1 MARMDVAFAVVPF
14 ADIPRP
20 AIGVSLLKAG
30 LVNRGFSSRI
40 SYFNLNFAELIGE
53 EIFSYISDHSPA
65 DSMTG
70 EWFFA
75 DLAFPGQLP
84 PAYEFVRN
92 VLGKFAPPAMVDR
105 ILEARTHR
113 AAFVEHSAQTLKA
126 AGAPIVGFTT
136 VFHQTCAALA
146 IARRLKEMPDPPV
159 ICFGGANCEGEMGL
173 QMLRS
178 FPWIDYVCTREG
190 DAVFPEFVERFLKHG
205 EKGELPGLLHRGE
218 STQLTYPPVVEDM
231 DNLPI
236 PNYDDF
242 VESLKASEL
251 GGRIKPEIQIETSR
265 GCWWGAKHHCTF
277 CGLNGDT
284 MRYRSKSPG
293 RVYQELK
300 LLYQRYGIKRIDSVD
315 NILDHRYISSV
326 FPRLAEEGIELEM
339 FYEVKANLKR
349 TQLLALR
356 RGGIK
361 FIQPGIESF
370 SSEVLRL
377 MDKGVTGIQNL
388 QLLKWTEEVGIRP
401 GWNLLAGFPGE
412 PASAYEQMASLIP
425 LLTHLEPPTT
435 FSPIRLDRFSP
446 LFSSAEACGL
456 RRVRPT
462 YAYYYVYPLGKRE
475 LARLAYFFDF
485 DYEDQRRPESYIQ
498 ALQAEVT
505 EWRAARFR
513 TNASC
518 RPRLDLTVLDHGEI
532 LVIDTRDCAVAR
544 EQLLSKLDAQLLLA
558 CDAGQTQSFLKQEV
572 AVGEDDQAITDA
584 LNRLAE
590 AKLIVHIDNKFLG
603 LPVWRNRPP
612 AEMETEIDVRQ
623 SMPTTANP
631 ESLLRIL

>member
-20 AIGVSLLKAG
+20 ATGVSLLKAG
-30 LVNRGFSSRI
+30 LTNRGFSSRI
-40 SYFNLNFAELIGE
+40 FYFNLNFAELIGE
-53 EIFSYISDHSPA
+53 RIFSYISDQSPA
-65 DSMTG
+65 DSMIG

-84 PAYEFVRN
+84 PAHEFVRN
-92 VLGKFAPPAMVDR
+92 ILGKFVPPAMVDR
-105 ILEARTHR
+105 ILEARSHR
-113 AAFVEHSAQTLKA
+113 AAFLELCAQTLRA

-146 IARRLKEMPDPPV
+146 IARRLKEMPDPPI
-159 ICFGGANCEGEMGL
+159 ICVGGANCEGEMRL

-251 GGRIKPEIQIETSR
+251 GARIKPEIQIETAR

-284 MRYRSKSPG
+284 IRYRSKSPG

-300 LLYQRYGIKRIDSVD
+300 FLYQRYGIKRIDSMD

-326 FPRLAEEGIELEM
+326 FPRLVEEGIELEM
-339 FYEVKANLKR
+339 FYEVKANLKQP
-349 TQLLALR
+349 QLLGLR

-361 FIQPGIESF
+361 LIQAGIESF
-370 SSEVLRL
+370 SSDVLRL

-401 GWNLLAGFPGE
+401 GWNILAGFPGE
-412 PASAYEQMASLIP
+412 PATAYEQMASLIP

-435 FSPIRLDRFSP
+435 CSPIRPDRFSP
-446 LFSSAEACGL
+446 LFNRAEASGL
-456 RRVRPT
+456 QRGRPT
-462 YAYYYVYPLGKRE
+462 YAHYYLYALGKRE
-475 LARLAYFFDF
+475 LARLAYFIDF

-498 ALQAEVT
+498 PMQAEVT

-518 RPRLDLTVLDHGEI
+518 RPRLDLTVLDHGEV

-544 EQLLSKLDAQLLLA
+544 EHLLAKLDAQLLVA
-558 CDAGQTQSFLKQEV
+558 CDAGQTQSFLKQNV
-572 AVGEDDQAITDA
+572 AAGEDDRD
-584 LNRLAE
+584 
-590 AKLIVHIDNKFLG
+590 H
-603 LPVWRNRPP
+603 
-612 AEMETEIDVRQ
+612 
-623 SMPTTANP
+623 
-631 ESLLRIL
+631 

>member
-30 LVNRGFSSRI
+30 LANRGFSSRI
-40 SYFNLNFAELIGE
+40 FYFNLNFAELIGE
-53 EIFSYISDHSPA
+53 EIFSYISDQAPA

-84 PAYEFVRN
+84 PAHEFVRN

-105 ILEARTHR
+105 ILEARSHR
-113 AAFVEHSAQTLKA
+113 VAFLEHCAQTLRA

-146 IARRLKEMPDPPV
+146 IARRLKEMPDPPI

-190 DAVFPEFVERFLKHG
+190 DAVFPELVERLLKHG

-236 PNYDDF
+236 PDYDDF
-242 VESLKASEL
+242 VESLKASGL
-251 GGRIKPEIQIETSR
+251 AASIKPEIQIETAR

-300 LLYQRYGIKRIDSVD
+300 LLYQRYGIKRINSVD

-326 FPRLAEEGIELEM
+326 FPRLVEEGIELEM

-370 SSEVLRL
+370 SSDVLRL

-412 PASAYEQMASLIP
+412 PATAYEQMASLIP
-425 LLTHLEPPTT
+425 LLTHLEPPIT

-485 DYEDQRRPESYIQ
+485 DYEDQRKPESYIQ
-498 ALQAEVT
+498 AMQAEVKQ
-505 EWRAARFR
+505 WCAARFP
-513 TNASC
+513 ASS

-544 EQLLSKLDAQLLLA
+544 ENLLSKLDAQLLVA
-558 CDAGQTQSFLKQEV
+558 CDTGQTQSFLKQEV
-572 AVGEDDQAITDA
+572 AVGVDDQAITDA
-584 LNRLAE
+584 LNRLAD
-590 AKLIVHIDNKFLG
+590 AKLIVHIDNKFLS

-612 AEMETEIDVRQ
+612 AEMETEIDVRH

>member
-1 MARMDVAFAVVPF
+1 MDVAFAVVPF

-30 LVNRGFSSRI
+30 LANRGFSSRI
-40 SYFNLNFAELIGE
+40 FYFNLYFAELIGE
-53 EIFSYISDHSPA
+53 ETFSYISYQAPS

-75 DLAFPGQLP
+75 DLAFPEQLP
-84 PAYEFVRN
+84 PTHEFVRN
-92 VLGKFAPPAMVDR
+92 VLGKFAPRAMVDR
-105 ILEARTHR
+105 ILEARSHR
-113 AAFVEHSAQTLKA
+113 AAFVEHCAQTLKA

-136 VFHQTCAALA
+136 VFHQTCPALA
-146 IARRLKEMPDPPV
+146 IAKRLKEMPDPPI

-205 EKGELPGLLHRGE
+205 ERGELPGLLHRGE
-218 STQLTYPPVVEDM
+218 STQLTYPAVVENM
-231 DNLPI
+231 DKLPI
-236 PNYDDF
+236 PDYDDF
-242 VESLKASEL
+242 VESLKASDL
-251 GGRIKPEIQIETSR
+251 GGKINPEIQIETAR

-284 MRYRSKSPG
+284 MRYRSKSPV
-293 RVYQELK
+293 RVYEELK
-300 LLYQRYGIKRIDSVD
+300 FLYQRYGIKRIDSVD

-326 FPRLAEEGIELEM
+326 FPRLVEEGIELEM
-339 FYEVKANLKR
+339 FYEVKANLKQS
-349 TQLLALR
+349 QLLAMR
-356 RGGIK
+356 RGGIR

-388 QLLKWTEEVGIRP
+388 QLLKWSEEVGIRP
-401 GWNLLAGFPGE
+401 SWNVLAGFPGE
-412 PASAYEQMASLIP
+412 PTYAYERMASLIP
-425 LLTHLEPPTT
+425 LLTHLEPPTAC
-435 FSPIRLDRFSP
+435 SPIRLDRFSP
-446 LFSSAEACGL
+446 LFSNAEACGL

-462 YAYYYVYPLGKRE
+462 YAYYYVYALGKRE
-475 LARLAYFFDF
+475 LVRLAYFFDF
-485 DYEDQRRPESYIQ
+485 DYEDHRQPESYMQ
-498 ALQAEVT
+498 GLQAEVT
-505 EWRAARFR
+505 KWRAAQFP
-513 TNASC
+513 TSC

-544 EQLLSKLDAQLLLA
+544 EHRLSKLDAQLLLA
-558 CDAGQTQSFLKQEV
+558 CDAGQTQFFLKQEV
-572 AVGEDDQAITDA
+572 AVSEDDQAVADA

-590 AKLIVHIDNKFLG
+590 AKLIVHIDNKFLS
-603 LPVWRNRPP
+603 LPVWRNRPL
-612 AEMETEIDVRQ
+612 ADMEIEIDVRH